1 MVNFGR
7 FRNTLPVILLKAT
20 CMLNAAASDDETWEQ
35 AAQHSLGM
43 SFFLMVLTLNHDC
56 SHSWSV
62 SVRFVANTHLLRK
75 RWQAILLSLPY
86 AILVIV
92 FAWDLLS
99 TGANEKRFRPTQ
111 VLYAARP
118 DWMSSKSGFQRCLV
132 QRSASSDFVGA
143 TTS

>member
-1 MVNFGR
+1 MINFGR

-43 SFFLMVLTLNHDC
+43 SFFLMVLTQHDC
-56 SHSWSV
+56 SQSWSV

-75 RWQAILLSLPY
+75 RWQAILFSLPY

>member
-1 MVNFGR
+1 MINFGR

-43 SFFLMVLTLNHDC
+43 SFFLMVLTQHDC
-56 SHSWSV
+56 SQSWSV